1 MMKIWNVLFAG
12 VLAAGMAVS
21 CTDENP
27 AGENP
32 TPGADDTRALY
43 MNVSVALP
51 APTRSETGDEGG
63 SSDGSEVGKDY
74 ENSVK
79 KLLLVLTKTDDS
91 YVTYG
96 VVEGLSTPAGKST
109 ITTTAKFNRTD
120 IQRFY
125 DADGNLLGSN
135 LIHVYTFCNPTT
147 ELLDY
152 VTGLSSTDGA
162 KWYEKVCRL
171 TETVGAKP
179 APSIWTKDAFL
190 MANAKVAE
198 KKIPATFKEWTVNY
212 ASETSPFD
220 LSGDNNGGIDNRG
233 AIAVERAMA
242 RFDFRDGSK
251 GDNTYDIG
259 LGEDE
264 GKLSVKL
271 VRMALVNMSNEF
283 YYLRRVSDNGL
294 NTGSTLCGLETS
306 YNYVVDTDADFKRA
320 VDLKD
325 VATIASLKDHFN
337 FRLYDDEGMIND
349 ETRRQWDSYWIDDV
363 LNPDR
368 DEDND
373 EGWTPGT
380 TGYRIWR
387 YVVENTVPKDDTKQ
401 KTGIT
406 TGVVFKGKLLVG
418 DKLET
423 DSKLRDAIGGV
434 YTAPEEGA
442 YTYEVEG
449 KIYPILYT
457 FQNKIYVGWNDEVRA
472 QALAE
477 EEEQSSFYTA
487 AMTANANGNPDELY
501 QALVAAKGTAD
512 ERDALDAF
520 RKAATTAGFT
530 LYQASNDATGVTGDN
545 AGVGYYFYY
554 YYWNRHNDNGYPG
567 TMGPMEF
574 AVVRNNV
581 YKLAVTKINKLGHPR
596 IPGNDPDPVDPEDPD
611 ESGDIYL
618 RVSVEVLPW
627 VVRVNDIEF

>member
-51 APTRSETGDEGG
+51 APTRSETGDDGG

-251 GDNTYDIG
+251 GDNT
-259 LGEDE
+259 
-264 GKLSVKL
+264 
-271 VRMALVNMSNEF
+271 
-283 YYLRRVSDNGL
+283 
-294 NTGSTLCGLETS
+294 
-306 YNYVVDTDADFKRA
+306 
-320 VDLKD
+320 
-325 VATIASLKDHFN
+325 
-337 FRLYDDEGMIND
+337 
-349 ETRRQWDSYWIDDV
+349 
-363 LNPDR
+363 
-368 DEDND
+368 
-373 EGWTPGT
+373 
-380 TGYRIWR
+380 
-387 YVVENTVPKDDTKQ
+387 
-401 KTGIT
+401 
-406 TGVVFKGKLLVG
+406 
-418 DKLET
+418 
-423 DSKLRDAIGGV
+423 
-434 YTAPEEGA
+434 
-442 YTYEVEG
+442 
-449 KIYPILYT
+449 
-457 FQNKIYVGWNDEVRA
+457 
-472 QALAE
+472 
-477 EEEQSSFYTA
+477 
-487 AMTANANGNPDELY
+487 
-501 QALVAAKGTAD
+501 
-512 ERDALDAF
+512 
-520 RKAATTAGFT
+520 
-530 LYQASNDATGVTGDN
+530 
-545 AGVGYYFYY
+545 
-554 YYWNRHNDNGYPG
+554 
-567 TMGPMEF
+567 
-574 AVVRNNV
+574 
-581 YKLAVTKINKLGHPR
+581 
-596 IPGNDPDPVDPEDPD
+596 
-611 ESGDIYL
+611 
-618 RVSVEVLPW
+618 
-627 VVRVNDIEF
+627 